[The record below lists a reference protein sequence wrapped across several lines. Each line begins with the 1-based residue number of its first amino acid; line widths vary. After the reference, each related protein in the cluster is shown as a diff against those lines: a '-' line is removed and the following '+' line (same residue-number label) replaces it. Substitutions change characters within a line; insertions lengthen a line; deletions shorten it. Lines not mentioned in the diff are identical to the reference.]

1 MTFSGIASVLI
12 SSVVALYQ
20 KKIKRLLAYSA
31 IGHVGFILLA
41 FSSGKLDS
49 VRSALIYLVIY
60 MIMNLGLFSLLIGF
74 SSRGFLFK
82 YLIAGIIIFF
92 WVFFVILCFGLM
104 VSYYAQ

>member
-31 IGHVGFILLA
+31 IGHVGGSLLA

-49 VRSALIYLVIY
+49 VKSALIYLVIY

-82 YLIAGIIIFF
+82 YLINWSF
-92 WVFFVILCFGLM
+92 LKK
-104 VSYYAQ
+104 

>member
-1 MTFSGIASVLI
+1 LLAFLNYSAICSLLLAFSGIASVSI
-12 SSVVALYQ
+12 SSIVALYQ

-49 VRSALIYLVIY
+49 IRSALIYLVIY
-60 MIMNLGLFSLLIGF
+60 MLMNLGLFSLLIGF

-82 YLIAGIIIFF
+82 YLIN
-92 WVFFVILCFGLM
+92 
-104 VSYYAQ
+104 